1 MFFVKQIL
9 HDWSDE
15 YCVKILKNLWEAAS
29 SGTKLVL
36 MENLIQFSCHDPSFD
51 KDRVIPGAVPREAPA
66 PLLANYGALN
76 VGYNF
81 DIGV

>member
-1 MFFVKQIL
+1 
-9 HDWSDE
+9 
-15 YCVKILKNLWEAAS
+15 
-29 SGTKLVL
+29 